1 MHRIQWMKFNRT
13 RVIEIS
19 FDENTEVRFIVE
31 LFQRLVKGSY
41 AASLVPPRGRTV
53 MIYNEDAVILEL
65 PFNPDATNMA
75 GKKRCGDVVLI
86 SPDLWAK
93 VKDY

>member
-1 MHRIQWMKFNRT
+1 MVVIQWLKFNRT
-13 RVIEIS
+13 RVIELQ
-19 FDENTEVRFIVE
+19 FDDNLEPRFLCE

-41 AASLVPPRGRTV
+41 AASLVPPRGRKI
-53 MIYNEDAVILEL
+53 MIYNEDAVILEM
-65 PFNPDATNMA
+65 PFNPDATNIA
-75 GKKRCGDVVLI
+75 GKKRCGDVLLI